1 MEEQTLHILNE
12 CSSGCKM
19 AIHSMQQVL
28 EYVENEKLEQVIMA
42 AERKHKEIAARTA
55 KALTCYGEKGKKP
68 GAAAETFAWLT
79 TEMKM
84 LIRDDSSQIAKIM
97 TNGCNMGI
105 QSIMEVL
112 NIVFSALNLLAT
124 VIIGV
129 IQLTWTISRD
139 VFGDKPRAKH
149 YSHNKK

>member
-19 AIHSMQQVL
+19 AIHSMQQIL

-55 KALTCYGEKGKKP
+55 KALTSYGEKGK
-68 GAAAETFAWLT
+68 
-79 TEMKM
+79 KM

-112 NIVFSALNLLAT
+112 NENPEADRESKNIA
-124 VIIGV
+124 
-129 IQLTWTISRD
+129 
-139 VFGDKPRAKH
+139 GDLVKAEEHFADELKAFL
-149 YSHNKK
+149 